1 MSATLPTRLPRAVL
15 FDWDN
20 TLVDT
25 WPTIHESL
33 NVTLTAMGHAAW
45 TMEETKIRVRRS
57 LRESFPELFGDRWEH
72 ARDLFYSH
80 YEKIHLHLLAV
91 RPGAEDALRYLKE
104 QGAYLGVVS
113 NKSGPH
119 LRGEAEHLGW
129 SHYFGRVVGAT
140 DAPRDKPDPCTIDL
154 ALSAGMVKPG
164 PEVWFV
170 GDTWID
176 MECAARSGCVAVL
189 VREEPPAQ
197 REFHPHEPDLH
208 VRDFTALLGLARQLA
223 RPI

>member
-1 MSATLPTRLPRAVL
+1 MNGAPATQMPRAVL

-33 NVTLTAMGHAAW
+33 NITLLAMGHAPW
-45 TMEETKIRVRRS
+45 TMAETKTRVRRS
-57 LRESFPELFGDRWEH
+57 LRESFPELFGDRWEQ
-72 ARDLFYSH
+72 ARDVFYEH
-80 YEKIHLHLLAV
+80 YEKIHLRALAV
-91 RPGAEDALRYLKE
+91 HAGAEELLRYLAE
-104 QGAYLGVVS
+104 QRIYLGVVS

-129 SHYFGRVVGAT
+129 SGYFGRMVGAT
-140 DAPRDKPDPCTIDL
+140 DAARDKPDPCTIAL
-154 ALSAGMVKPG
+154 ALSASAVPPG
-164 PEVWFV
+164 RDVWFV

-176 MECAARSGCVAVL
+176 MECASRSGCVAVL
-189 VREEPPAQ
+189 IREDPPAQ
-197 REFHPHEPDLH
+197 REFHPHEPELY
-208 VRDFTALLGLARQLA
+208 VRDFAALLGLARQLA

>member
-1 MSATLPTRLPRAVL
+1 MNGKIPAYLPRAVL

-57 LRESFPELFGDRWEH
+57 LRESFPDLFGDRWQD
-72 ARDLFYSH
+72 ARDLFYEH
-80 YEKIHLHLLAV
+80 YEKIHLHMLAV
-91 RPGAEDALRYLKE
+91 RPGAEEALRYLAA
-104 QGAYLGVVS
+104 QGIYLGVVS

-119 LRGEAEHLGW
+119 LRGEAEHLRW
-129 SHYFGRVVGAT
+129 SHFFGRVVGAT
-140 DAPRDKPDPCTIDL
+140 DAPRDKPDPCTIAL
-154 ALSAGMVKPG
+154 ALSGSSVAPG
-164 PEVWFV
+164 REVWFV

-176 MECAARSGCVAVL
+176 MECARRSGCVGVL

-197 REFHPHEPDLH
+197 REFHPHEPEFH
-208 VRDFTALLGLARQLA
+208 VRDFAALLGLVQQLA

>member
-1 MSATLPTRLPRAVL
+1 MSQRLPERLPRAVL

-33 NVTLTAMGHAAW
+33 NVTLTAMGHAPW
-45 TMEETKIRVRRS
+45 TMAETKLRVRRS
-57 LRESFPELFGDRWEH
+57 LRESFPPLFGDRWEG
-72 ARDLFYSH
+72 ARDLFYAH
-80 YEKIHLHLLAV
+80 YEKIHLRLLAV
-91 RPGAEDALRYLKE
+91 HPGAEDTLRYLSE
-104 QGAYLGVVS
+104 QGVYLGVVS

-129 SHYFGRVVGAT
+129 SRYFGRVVGAT
-140 DAPRDKPDPCTIDL
+140 DALRDKPDPCTIAL
-154 ALSAGMVKPG
+154 ALSACAIQPG
-164 PEVWFV
+164 RDVWFV

-176 MECAARSGCVAVL
+176 MECACRSGCVAVL

-197 REFHPHEPDLH
+197 REFHPHEPEFH
-208 VRDFTALLGLARQLA
+208 VRDFAALLGLARQLA